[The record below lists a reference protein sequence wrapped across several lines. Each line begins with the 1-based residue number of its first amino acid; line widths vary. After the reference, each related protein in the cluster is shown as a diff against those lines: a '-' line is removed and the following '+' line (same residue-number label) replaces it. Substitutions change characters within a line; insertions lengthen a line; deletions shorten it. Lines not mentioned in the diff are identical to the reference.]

1 VSRRVHVRILV
12 AASVSLALV
21 GASAC
26 GEARD
31 PFTRGMSF
39 GTIEQAFQ
47 QQGLHLCSNK
57 PSDTL
62 PNQAVAGREYR
73 VALDCSTS
81 DDAAVTIDRFKQA
94 EDRDAAARNFE
105 VQARP
110 RAGGAVYTVGPF
122 AVLILPATSDD
133 NITSRLNIGLKKL
146 SAN

>member
-1 VSRRVHVRILV
+1 MSADRHVDERDLV
-12 AASVSLALV
+12 DV
-21 GASAC
+21 
-26 GEARD
+26 
-31 PFTRGMSF
+31 
-39 GTIEQAFQ
+39 
-47 QQGLHLCSNK
+47 
-57 PSDTL
+57 
-62 PNQAVAGREYR
+62 AVADLHPFGRR
-73 VALDCSTS
+73 SNGVKVDCSTG

-133 NITSRLNIGLKKL
+133 NITSRLNTVLKKL